1 MTVPDSPRGLVA
13 VVLNGEPT
21 LVAPGCTLD
30 DLIEVVGVERK
41 GVAIA
46 LDGEVVPRSRWEG
59 LVVPPGGH
67 IEIVTAAAGG

>member
-1 MTVPDSPRGLVA
+1 MTVPGRPLVA
-13 VVLNGEPT
+13 VVLNGEPA

-46 LDGEVVPRSRWEG
+46 LDGEVVPRSRWQG
-59 LVVPPGGH
+59 TVVPPGGR